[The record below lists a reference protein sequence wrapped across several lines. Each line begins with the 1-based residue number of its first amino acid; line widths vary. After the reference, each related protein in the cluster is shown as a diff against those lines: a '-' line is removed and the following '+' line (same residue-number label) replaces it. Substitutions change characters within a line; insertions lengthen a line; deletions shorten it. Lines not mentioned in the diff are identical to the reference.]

1 MDFRVTMRMVKFDN
15 RTIEKNPDVLLNA
28 CKDIGLAGNTAKT
41 KYIEIGCHLCLIAYE
56 DIRLGSNSHA
66 KAKTFKNL
74 DYLVT
79 RQNAIQE
86 EIKCRLKAGCYYS
99 VQTLLSSR
107 LLSNNLKIKIYKT
120 GRCQLCYMVVKHG
133 LLH

>member
-15 RTIEKNPDVLLNA
+15 RTIERNPDVLLNA
-28 CKDIGLAGNTAKT
+28 CKDIGLAGNTGKT

-79 RQNAIQE
+79 HQNAIQE
-86 EIKCRLKAGCYYS
+86 EIKYRLKAGINTKKYHVFAPMGRFQLES
-99 VQTLLSSR
+99 
-107 LLSNNLKIKIYKT
+107 IYLYFPPPGDRSDFNTHKT
-120 GRCQLCYMVVKHG
+120 C
-133 LLH
+133 